1 MKTNLKGYIYLRD
14 NQWFRDEQVYKMG
27 IMSNGKSR
35 DSTYSTGEVKRGT
48 FVVVIEIEW
57 CQMKKFDLV
66 LKKHFQKLNRRF
78 DGGTEFYDRSI
89 LKHLIPFVRSKL
101 KCRVLSHD
109 EINKMER
116 KQREEVNR
124 QNYLNHKLFKHIAKK
139 KSKTPSVPL
148 TPEPE
153 NLLTITEPMPNVQQQ
168 IVLNGIHAFYEKYD
182 IGKLIWA
189 CGLGKAMLGLFIVK
203 ELGMKRVLIGV
214 PSLQLQEQMIH
225 EIKKIFPCSPVQR
238 VGGGS
243 KYETNVDGFVV
254 TTYHSCDTLLEE
266 DFDFKIGDEAHHLV
280 GLSTDTGFR
289 SFHRIRSRK
298 TLYMTATEK
307 VVENVKENMNVLSM
321 DQECFGET
329 IDTKSVCWAIEH
341 KKITDYQVVLLKNTA
356 QEVTHIMNTLEL
368 DPEKTELFLSCLMCI
383 KSMEKYP
390 DLTHVL
396 LYTNTTQDA
405 DLSQLYMDKILS
417 KMSFPLF
424 NRSLHSKSKGVA
436 EEIETFKA
444 SPRGIISC
452 VYLFGEGF
460 DLPKLN
466 GVCIAGR
473 MKSDIRITQYLL
485 RPNRLEKGNPD
496 KIAYILIPYLDEQW
510 NTSSDK
516 VTTLIRHLRHVD
528 ERIEHKI
535 RTCIPYKSYP
545 YSSGKTDTITENFVL
560 KEDELVNIDLRIR
573 IRRSI
578 HLDSERL
585 NEDDK
590 HNYIR
595 KYNFICIQIKGL
607 FRNKDDYFQTIR
619 RDNEFIGYFNERNR
633 PDDYFRMKG
642 VWVNWYH
649 FLGIDTSMFIQTK
662 EEWIKFYNEYVI
674 IKEKNMLY
682 KDIARFYYPQLP
694 IYPEDF
700 YPEFTT
706 IENELRPTVHIH
718 KKIDVLTEAEL
729 YRDLTKH
736 SVIEKCLVKNDN
748 ETITTSDRY
757 LRILRD
763 ILKHIPL
770 EKIIGTTTFN
780 VKEVPYTEKGY
791 IWCPEFQLS
800 IQGKDA
806 KNTLKEIIHMC
817 KIHKFTI
824 EIKIRIESGRIL
836 SFRL

>member
-57 CQMKKFDLV
+57 RQMKRFDLV

-89 LKHLIPFVRSKL
+89 LKYLIPFVRSKL
-101 KCRVLSHD
+101 KCRVLSQD
-109 EINKMER
+109 EIDKMER
-116 KQREEVNR
+116 NQREEVNR

-139 KSKTPSVPL
+139 KSKSPSVPL

-153 NLLTITEPMPNVQQQ
+153 NLLTISEPMPNEQQH

-405 DLSQLYMDKILS
+405 DLSQLYMDKIIS

-424 NRSLHSKSKGVA
+424 NRSLHNKSKGVA

-466 GVCIAGR
+466 GVCVAGR

-496 KIAYILIPYLDEQW
+496 KIAYILIPYLDEEW

-516 VTTLIRHLRHVD
+516 VTTLIRQLRHVD
-528 ERIEHKI
+528 EHVEHKI
-535 RTCIPYKSYP
+535 RVCSSVTVPPYIPDRFVQNYTLGNDQPATEAVKVRLRHS
-545 YSSGKTDTITENFVL
+545 KTLNSETSEEENEYLFVCSLIKDKFQSKKEYFAYLL
-560 KEDELVNIDLRIR
+560 K
-573 IRRSI
+573 
-578 HLDSERL
+578 HP
-585 NEDDK
+585 
-590 HNYIR
+590 
-595 KYNFICIQIKGL
+595 
-607 FRNKDDYFQTIR
+607 
-619 RDNEFIGYFNERNR
+619 EFIDWFEGRSRPEEYFTKTGMWN
-633 PDDYFRMKG
+633 G
-642 VWVNWYH
+642 WYP
-649 FLGIDTSMFIQTK
+649 FMGIDTSIFLDTK
-662 EEWIKFYNEYVI
+662 EKWVQFCKQHITDYESQSR
-674 IKEKNMLY
+674 
-682 KDIARFYYPQLP
+682 DYPQLP
-694 IYPEDF
+694 RDPCDF
-700 YPEFTT
+700 YKDFTN
-706 IENELRPTVHIH
+706 IDNEL
-718 KKIDVLTEAEL
+718 
-729 YRDLTKH
+729 
-736 SVIEKCLVKNDN
+736 
-748 ETITTSDRY
+748 
-757 LRILRD
+757 
-763 ILKHIPL
+763 
-770 EKIIGTTTFN
+770 
-780 VKEVPYTEKGY
+780 
-791 IWCPEFQLS
+791 
-800 IQGKDA
+800 
-806 KNTLKEIIHMC
+806 
-817 KIHKFTI
+817 
-824 EIKIRIESGRIL
+824 GR
-836 SFRL
+836 FRRRA